1 MIDGPA
7 VLGWKTWRDIQALD
21 GMSVITSAIEDGIA
35 SGTIRPQPP
44 EALAYLII
52 ALIEEAA
59 LLVTY
64 SENPREEIIKAE
76 NALDTLLSNMS

>member
-1 MIDGPA
+1 

-21 GMSVITSAIEDGIA
+21 GLSVITGAIEDGIA
-35 SGTIRPQPP
+35 SGIIRPQPP
-44 EALAYLII
+44 EALVYLII

-64 SENPREEIIKAE
+64 AKDPLEEIVKAE
-76 NALDTLLSNMS
+76 FALDTLLSNMR